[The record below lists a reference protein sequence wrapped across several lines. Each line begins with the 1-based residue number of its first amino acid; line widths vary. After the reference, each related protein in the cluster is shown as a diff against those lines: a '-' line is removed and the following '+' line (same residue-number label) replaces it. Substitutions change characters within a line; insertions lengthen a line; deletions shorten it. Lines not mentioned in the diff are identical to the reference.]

1 MGYLKKRRAEIPRLL
16 LQALCAVGSLA
27 VSLRVRFRTRNC
39 STSGS
44 VSSPTENAVPSR
56 ANMPIEIAPAVAKL
70 EQRGERHVKAIG
82 VSDVN
87 GPAEIAKLSRFS
99 RYSADCR
106 APSESLG
113 SKGKAGTWTSLMISV
128 LVL

>member
-1 MGYLKKRRAEIPRLL
+1 MASETGPVGYLKKRRAEIPRLL

-44 VSSPTENAVPSR
+44 VRSPTENAVPSR

-99 RYSADCR
+99 VIPPIAELRRSHSAQKER
-106 APSESLG
+106 PVLG
-113 SKGKAGTWTSLMISV
+113 PP
-128 LVL
+128 